1 MAKLS
6 RFVSNHYSI
15 NEKEINFIDLRF
27 ESQLMRMDLAYFG
40 NLQQTIMILVLDYFL
55 NGPNLL
61 LNRCPFTYQIA
72 KMKTTMTMKMVDNLS
87 KLPLAASII
96 NFDNYLVTEDDIE
109 QGGNNSSQ
117 SALIDSNRPPISVI
131 IPVYR

>member
-1 MAKLS
+1 
-6 RFVSNHYSI
+6 
-15 NEKEINFIDLRF
+15 
-27 ESQLMRMDLAYFG
+27 
-40 NLQQTIMILVLDYFL
+40 
-55 NGPNLL
+55 
-61 LNRCPFTYQIA
+61 
-72 KMKTTMTMKMVDNLS
+72 MTMKMVDNLS